1 MQLFKEIIFLLL
13 IIICFSCKTRLEKEG
28 WQRASIV
35 SQFDT
40 STLNK
45 KDRGLFVVKIL
56 SKDFPSGKIIKKPPL
71 STDKSL
77 VYFFNVFFRNSDGK
91 IINEPFPFT
100 TPGSFKSDLAYYKWD
115 SDSLCRVMIL
125 NHGNVQASYELI
137 RSHNRKAFRK
147 VNEPKK

>member
-100 TPGSFKSDLAYYKWD
+100 RTEEFKSDVAYYKWE
-115 SDSLCRVMIL
+115 SDSMCRVKIL
-125 NHGNVQASYELI
+125 NHGDVQATYELKY
-137 RSHNRKAFRK
+137 SYNSKSFRRA
-147 VNEPKK
+147 E